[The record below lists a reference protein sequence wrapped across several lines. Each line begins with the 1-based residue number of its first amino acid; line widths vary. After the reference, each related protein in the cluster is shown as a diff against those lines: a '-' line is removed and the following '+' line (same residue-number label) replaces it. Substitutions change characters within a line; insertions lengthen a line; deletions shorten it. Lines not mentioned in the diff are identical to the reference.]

1 MTRED
6 LKSYRFNQDW
16 IKGRIEYIV
25 EYKTYIT
32 NITSTLSDM
41 PYGSKKVQ
49 DTTAEKL
56 ATLIDNINDLLKR
69 IVEEQEKQKKIMEQ
83 LEKVE
88 QPYKLILEKA
98 YIQRESLVK
107 IAVEMGYS
115 YREIC
120 RKNGIALKKFEEV

>member
-6 LKSYRFNQDW
+6 LKSYKFNQDW

-32 NITSTLSDM
+32 NITSTFSDM
-41 PYGSKKVQ
+41 PHGSKKVQ

-98 YIQRESLVK
+98 YIQRKSLVK
-107 IAVEMGYS
+107 IAAEMGYS